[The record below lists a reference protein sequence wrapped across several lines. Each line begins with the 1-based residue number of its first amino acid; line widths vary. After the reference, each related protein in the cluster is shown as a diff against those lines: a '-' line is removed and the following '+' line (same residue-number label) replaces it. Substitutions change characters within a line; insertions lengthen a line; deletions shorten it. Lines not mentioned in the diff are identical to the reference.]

1 VNASRSKERRRPGAC
16 RYRHLF
22 PSEEQAMLPQGAAP
36 HAYKQ
41 HVENPGDDEVG
52 ATSCS
57 SVSAESY
64 LGDVLLRANW
74 PSCHG

>member
-1 VNASRSKERRRPGAC
+1 
-16 RYRHLF
+16 
-22 PSEEQAMLPQGAAP
+22 MLPQGAAP